1 MKNTKLVLS
10 IVLMAALSACAG
22 KKNSDEGVNGGV
34 VTEDG
39 RCTSEIL
46 DVSNN
51 MLRAMNALRQA
62 QEQVPRNVELIV
74 NRAIEVRDAC
84 DRMLPKYAG
93 VSCKAESQGKVVDLR
108 TDDVKEYCATIKEI
122 LRSNNL

>member
-1 MKNTKLVLS
+1 MKNTKLILS
-10 IVLMAALSACAG
+10 IVLMSALSACAG

-34 VTEDG
+34 VTADG
-39 RCTSEIL
+39 RCTDEII
-46 DVSNN
+46 DVSNSF
-51 MLRAMNALRQA
+51 LRAMRSLKLA
-62 QEQVPRNVELIV
+62 QETLPDNAELIV

-84 DRMLPKYAG
+84 DRMFPKYEG
-93 VSCKAESQGKVVDLR
+93 VSCKAESQGRVVDLR